1 MCRFLLYLGAPV
13 ILSDLI
19 TEPDN
24 SLIHQSFQSQERD
37 EPLNGDGFGVAWYE
51 PRLSPQP
58 GLFRSVSPAW
68 SNQNLRH
75 LARITESP
83 CVLAHVRAASDGLH
97 VAEANCHP
105 FVAGPFAFMHNG
117 DLAGFQSQR
126 RALIARLSDRAYN
139 LIEGSTD
146 SEFLFA
152 YLLDVWQRLA
162 DVADRAD
169 RLCQA
174 LSTTIAEVVALT
186 CAHSDEP
193 SYLNIAVTD
202 GQHAAVSRYTTQ
214 QQAVAETL
222 HLHTGKVYRCVDGV
236 CRLYTPESHA
246 GAVIVSSE
254 KLSDDP
260 GWSMV
265 PTNHL
270 VLVQPDRSVQ
280 LRTLPAP
287 AHA

>member
-1 MCRFLLYLGAPV
+1 M

-24 SLIHQSFQSQERD
+24 SLIHQSYQSRERD
-37 EPLNGDGFGVAWYE
+37 EPLNGDGFGVAWYM
-51 PRLSPQP
+51 PHISSTP
-58 GLFRSVSPAW
+58 GQFRSVSPAW
-68 SNQNLRH
+68 SNQNLKH
-75 LARITESP
+75 LTRITESQ

-117 DLAGFQSQR
+117 ELGGFQLDR
-126 RALIARLSDRAYN
+126 RQLVARLSDRAFN
-139 LIEGSTD
+139 IIEGSTD

-152 YLLDVWQRLA
+152 YFLDRWDAMAEEPDAGQRLA
-162 DVADRAD
+162 AA
-169 RLCQA
+169 LAATIGETLA
-174 LSTTIAEVVALT
+174 LSRVGGPT
-186 CAHSDEP
+186 

-202 GQHAAVSRYTTQ
+202 GQRAAISRVSSDPE
-214 QQAVAETL
+214 ADAETL

-236 CRLYTPESHA
+236 CRLHEPAGHA

-254 KLSDDP
+254 KLSEDP

-265 PTNHL
+265 PKNHL

-280 LRTLPAP
+280 VRALEL
-287 AHA
+287 